1 MCGIWGS
8 GRSISPLK
16 SDLQEKDF
24 VAKKREPTFQC
35 ARESELSLPIEAL
48 KDIREIVGGVVISV
62 RNTFGEK

>member
-8 GRSISPLK
+8 GCSISPLK

-24 VAKKREPTFQC
+24 VAKKKEPTFQR
-35 ARESELSLPIEAL
+35 ARESELSLPIAAL
-48 KDIREIVGGVVISV
+48 KDICEIVGGVVISV